1 MKSLIMKEEFII
13 KFVQVKNQFKFLH
26 WQTFGD
32 SKHKAYDK
40 VQKDLDELIDEFV
53 ETMMGKYGRPEFPGE
68 FAIMFQDINRL
79 SMQNFLDNTI
89 EFFLDMSN
97 ELDPSLDSDLLNIR
111 DEMMGTINKLKYLLT
126 LE

>member
-1 MKSLIMKEEFII
+1 
-13 KFVQVKNQFKFLH
+13 
-26 WQTFGD
+26 
-32 SKHKAYDK
+32 
-40 VQKDLDELIDEFV
+40 
-53 ETMMGKYGRPEFPGE
+53 
-68 FAIMFQDINRL
+68 MFQDINRL

>member
-1 MKSLIMKEEFII
+1 MKEEFII
-13 KFVQVKNQFKFLH
+13 KLVQLKNQFKFLH
-26 WQTFGD
+26 WQTFSY
-32 SKHKAYDK
+32 SKHKAYDQ
-40 VQKDLDELIDEFV
+40 VQEDLDELIDEFV
-53 ETMMGKYGRPEFPGE
+53 ETMMGKYGRPEFPAE